1 MFNPLEDK
9 PDLFSGIVEFG
20 LGILFFPS
28 IFYSLSSFLSNSQY
42 GKSFCQKYKI
52 GPTGIYDIS
61 NKMTS
66 TTFAILSCS
75 CGLYVLQRCGEDV
88 LNERHYILE
97 NYLIFGVSYFFYDI
111 GSMFLVYASESE
123 EKGKRVDLSLYEAL
137 VFCMDRPVMI
147 IHHLLVPLIGFP
159 VMMHL
164 RGGQGD
170 CLLGCSFLIEASTP
184 FVSLRVIL
192 VHLNMKDGLLYIL
205 NGLAMLVS
213 FLCCR
218 VLLFPYLYTW
228 YASAMGLTLLEVILS
243 VPWFYHACVLALVL
257 PQLYWFSKMVRG
269 CLKLVTSLANKDK
282 HE

>member
-1 MFNPLEDK
+1 MFNPLQDK
-9 PDLFSGIVEFG
+9 PDLFCGIVEFG

-28 IFYSLSSFLSNSQY
+28 IFYSLSLFLSSSQY
-42 GKSFCQKYKI
+42 GKSLCQKYKI
-52 GPTGIYDIS
+52 GQTGIYDIS
-61 NKMTS
+61 NKITS

-75 CGLYVLQRCGEDV
+75 CGLYVLQRCGDDV

-111 GSMFLVYASESE
+111 GSMFLVYASES
-123 EKGKRVDLSLYEAL
+123 GKKVDLTLYEAL
-137 VFCMDRPVMI
+137 VFCLDRPVMI
-147 IHHLLVPLIGFP
+147 VHHLLVPLIGFP
-159 VMMHL
+159 VMMYL

-218 VLLFPYLYTW
+218 VLLFPYLYSW
-228 YASAMGLTLLEVILS
+228 YARAMGLSLLEVI
-243 VPWFYHACVLALVL
+243 VAIPWFYHACVLALVL

-269 CLKLVTSLANKDK
+269 CLKLVTSLAKKDK
-282 HE
+282 